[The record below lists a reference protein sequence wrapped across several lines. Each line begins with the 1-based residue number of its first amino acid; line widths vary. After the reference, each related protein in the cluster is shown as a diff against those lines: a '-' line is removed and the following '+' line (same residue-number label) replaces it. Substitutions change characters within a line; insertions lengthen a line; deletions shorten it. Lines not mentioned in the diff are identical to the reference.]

1 MTPAGHERAYRS
13 AVRLYPRDFRHH
25 YGDDLVQHF
34 GDLITDRGPSAA
46 WARTTLD
53 LLLTVPRYRLETVM
67 TESHS
72 ATTLNIAIT
81 LLAAGGLISVMIGV
95 YPGIVLLG
103 GAIALAVAQRTTLA
117 KAIRTPDTGAR
128 HRRLTIG
135 AVLGAVTVVLYV
147 VYLALIGE
155 TWTTREWVLS
165 LVGTTTM
172 IACPAFLIAGLLTP
186 KDPKPQD
193 MAPVR

>member
-72 ATTLNIAIT
+72 ATTLNIVIT
-81 LLAAGGLISVMIGV
+81 LLAAGGLVSVMIGV

-103 GAIALAVAQRTTLA
+103 GAIALAVSQRTTLA
-117 KAIRTPDTGAR
+117 RAIRTPDTGAR

-135 AVLGAVTVVLYV
+135 AVLGVIFVASYAI
-147 VYLALIGE
+147 YLAVIGDHWTSRE
-155 TWTTREWVLS
+155 TALS
-165 LVGTTTM
+165 LVGTAAM
-172 IACPAFLIAGLLTP
+172 VGSVAFLIAGLLTP
-186 KDPKPQD
+186 KDAKGQRVVST
-193 MAPVR
+193 A